1 VNSEFYGHTREA
13 VFSSSGDRTRATQAR
28 AVAGLSMVS
37 RWGSRAAESLFA
49 VLFPSDCR
57 ICGTPRL
64 SIFRLPV
71 CEECLAFLPA
81 IAGCVCS
88 VCGERILSPYPG
100 VRNRRRTTLRTLLP
114 HSASVRQGC
123 SPWQLPRWT
132 ARAHL
137 FAEVWRN
144 RAVIDC
150 AGAHGGRG
158 HRYSS
163 QGMLAGCQKLSIDA
177 LRRAGAEVGYSAN

>member
-1 VNSEFYGHTREA
+1 
-13 VFSSSGDRTRATQAR
+13 
-28 AVAGLSMVS
+28 MVS
-37 RWGSRAAESLFA
+37 RWGGRAAESLFA

-81 IAGCVCS
+81 IAACVCS
-88 VCGERILSPYPG
+88 VCRERILSRYPVSG
-100 VRNRRRTTLRTLLP
+100 RDEEPCCGLCCRILPQFAKVVAHGGYEGGLRELIY
-114 HSASVRQGC
+114 
-123 SPWQLPRWT
+123 
-132 ARAHL
+132 

-150 AGAHGGRG
+150 AGADGGRR

-163 QGMLAGCQKLSIDA
+163 QGMLSGCQKLSIDA

>member
-37 RWGSRAAESLFA
+37 RWGGRAAESLFA

-64 SIFRLPV
+64 TIFRLPV
-71 CEECLAFLPA
+71 CEECLAFMPA

-88 VCGERILSPYPG
+88 VCGERILFLYPVSG
-100 VRNRRRTTLRTLLP
+100 IDGEPRCGLCCRILP
-114 HSASVRQGC
+114 QFAKVVAQ
-123 SPWQLPRWT
+123 WQLRRWT

-144 RAVIDC
+144 REVIDC
-150 AGAHGGRG
+150 AGAHGGRR

-163 QGMLAGCQKLSIDA
+163 QGMLSGRQKLSIDA

>member
-1 VNSEFYGHTREA
+1 MNSEFYGHTREA

-57 ICGTPRL
+57 ICGRPLLT
-64 SIFRLPV
+64 IFRLPV
-71 CEECLAFLPA
+71 CGECLAFMPA

-114 HSASVRQGC
+114 HSAPVRQGC
-123 SPWQLPRWT
+123 SSWQLRRWT
-132 ARAHL
+132 AL
-137 FAEVWRN
+137 IYLLKYSGIEGSF
-144 RAVIDC
+144 DC
-150 AGAHGGRG
+150 AGAHGGRR

-163 QGMLAGCQKLSIDA
+163 HGMLSGCQKLSIDA
-177 LRRAGAEVGYSAN
+177 LRRAGA

>member
-28 AVAGLSMVS
+28 AVAGLSIVS
-37 RWGSRAAESLFA
+37 RWGGRTAEGLFA

-57 ICGTPRL
+57 IRGTPL
-64 SIFRLPV
+64 LTIFRLAV
-71 CEECLAFLPA
+71 CEECLASLPS

-88 VCGERILSPYPG
+88 VRGERILSPYPVSG
-100 VRNRRRTTLRTLLP
+100 IDGESCCGLCCRILP
-114 HSASVRQGC
+114 QFALVVAQSYEGGPARVHS
-123 SPWQLPRWT
+123 L
-132 ARAHL
+132 
-137 FAEVWRN
+137 AEVWRN

-150 AGAHGGRG
+150 AGAHGGRR
-158 HRYSS
+158 HRQSS
-163 QGMLAGCQKLSIDA
+163 RGMLSGCGKLSIDA

>member
-1 VNSEFYGHTREA
+1 MNSEFYGHTREA

-64 SIFRLPV
+64 TIFRLPV
-71 CEECLAFLPA
+71 CEECLAFMPA

-123 SPWQLPRWT
+123 SSWQLRRWT
-132 ARAHL
+132 AL
-137 FAEVWRN
+137 IYLLKYSGIEGSF
-144 RAVIDC
+144 DC
-150 AGAHGGRG
+150 AGAHGGRR

-163 QGMLAGCQKLSIDA
+163 HGMLSGCQKLSIDA